1 MLNEVGSDPNEISK
15 GETALQRAIF
25 RNDYQLCKDLLE
37 KGASTKSRFPITKL
51 TPAQY
56 TVIRGKPKLLD
67 LLLEFGASME
77 GLD

>member
-1 MLNEVGSDPNEISK
+1 M
-15 GETALQRAIF
+15 
-25 RNDYQLCKDLLE
+25 E
-37 KGASTKSRFPITKL
+37 KGASTKSLFPITKL

-77 GLD
+77 GLDKF